1 MQFLKSYFGH
11 LFVKCKFNYQQW
23 KPLIFFYTPCSL
35 KIHILVNFWKSE
47 AKIGQIAENAKK
59 KKEFKCDILSDFQT
73 MWWCKER
80 IKMAQ

>member
-47 AKIGQIAENAKK
+47 AKIGQIAENAKIK
-59 KKEFKCDILSDFQT
+59 KIQMRHFEWFSNNVMMQR
-73 MWWCKER
+73 EN
-80 IKMAQ
+80 